1 MTRPVTGRKLA
12 KFAFLGGVT
21 YLLLLGQTR
30 LYLDLLQLPRP
41 LAYGIAQV
49 VVFVLNFV
57 LNRHWIF
64 DSAPEHAARQGA
76 KYLLAN
82 GAFRLA
88 DWSLFNAI
96 EWLTGWP
103 VHVAIFLALAVVFPL
118 KFFTYK
124 VGVFGDRS

>member
-1 MTRPVTGRKLA
+1 VTRPVTGRKLA

>member
-1 MTRPVTGRKLA
+1 MTGKKFA
-12 KFAFLGGVT
+12 KFAMLGVVT

-30 LYLDLLQLPRP
+30 LYLGVLELPRP
-41 LAYGIAQV
+41 VAYGIAQV
-49 VVFVLNFV
+49 VVFVVNFV

-82 GAFRLA
+82 ATFRFT
-88 DWSLFNAI
+88 DWSLFNVI

-103 VHVAIFLALAVVFPL
+103 VHVAIFLALAIVFPL

>member
-1 MTRPVTGRKLA
+1 MTGRKFL
-12 KFAFLGGVT
+12 KFALLGGVT

-30 LYLDLLQLPRP
+30 LYLGGLGLPRP
-41 LAYGIAQV
+41 VAYGMAQV
-49 VVFVLNFV
+49 VVFVVNFV

-64 DSAPEHAARQGA
+64 DSAPEHAARQGT

-82 GAFRLA
+82 GTFRLT

-103 VHVAIFLALAVVFPL
+103 VHVAIFLALAIVFPL

-124 VGVFGDRS
+124 VGVFGDRT